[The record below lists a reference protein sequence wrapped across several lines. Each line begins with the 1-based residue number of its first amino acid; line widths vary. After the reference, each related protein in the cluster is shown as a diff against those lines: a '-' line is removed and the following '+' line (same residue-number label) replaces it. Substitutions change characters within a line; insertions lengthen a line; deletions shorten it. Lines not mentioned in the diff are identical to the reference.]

1 MDTDNIIHQITRKF
15 VADFAILLD
24 LPREEYKQCIEAT
37 IKTTIQKTP
46 DIILAP
52 KNKKYIHWIVEIHN
66 YKDPQIYFKGL
77 VMVSALKNKNK
88 EIDYGC
94 IILFFSR
101 KQDLKKAKYRD
112 IYNNSQYFKV
122 LYLDE
127 IIDKIRE
134 VNEELWLYFS
144 MMLETEATIEANIK
158 KSYASIIKSKKILAK
173 EDTEVITYELLSQ
186 ICKGEI
192 KLLERLL
199 EMIGVTKKHIKEWGK
214 TSFGKMLIEQG
225 MQEGEKRGIQKGEKR
240 GIQKG
245 KEEGMQ
251 EGEKRGIQKGM
262 LEIALKMKKMGYPIE
277 EIQKITGLSKQA
289 LEDL

>member
-1 MDTDNIIHQITRKF
+1 MDTDNIVHQITRKF

-46 DIILAP
+46 DLILAP
-52 KNKKYIHWIVEIHN
+52 KNKEYIHWIVEIHN

-112 IYNNSQYFKV
+112 IYNNSRYFKI
-122 LYLDE
+122 LYLAE

-144 MMLETEATIEANIK
+144 MMLETETTIEANIK

-186 ICKGEI
+186 ICKGEV

-199 EMIGVTKKHIKEWGK
+199 KMIGVTKKHIKEWGK

-225 MQEGEKRGIQKGEKR
+225 
-240 GIQKG
+240 
-245 KEEGMQ
+245 
-251 EGEKRGIQKGM
+251 IQKGM
-262 LEIALKMKKMGYPIE
+262 LEIALKMKKMGYSIE
-277 EIQKITGLSKQA
+277 EIQKITELSKQTIKK
-289 LEDL
+289 L